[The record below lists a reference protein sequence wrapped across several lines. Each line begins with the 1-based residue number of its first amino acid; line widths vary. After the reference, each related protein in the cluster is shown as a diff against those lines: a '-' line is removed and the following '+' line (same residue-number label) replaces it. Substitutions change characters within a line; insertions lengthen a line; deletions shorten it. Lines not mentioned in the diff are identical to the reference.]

1 MIIEDF
7 RYHGAGLV
15 LTEAVKVLLPVT
27 LQEAALFGSQEAP
40 SVDIGFVISH
50 CLLNASII
58 EGLEFLDPG
67 ELFEE
72 ANVNGQ

>member
-1 MIIEDF
+1 MIIEDS

-15 LTEAVKVLLPVT
+15 LTEAVKVLLPIA

-40 SVDIGFVISH
+40 SMDIGFLISH

-72 ANVNGQ
+72 ADMDGE